1 MVEERKRPSQR
12 VIPPLLT
19 AGGRDISGQGNGTH
33 FFFPGKK
40 RRRGIKEGPVDFFFC
55 RNPHFRIQ
63 KRTVGGHSP
72 PKRKGDGEFG
82 QRIRRGLK
90 GGSRKGG
97 GRGIFRKTTPEATE
111 SNGKGGFLQSRYQDS
126 LPFRGGENSCCSIV
140 VPGAV
145 GEIC

>member
-1 MVEERKRPSQR
+1 M
-12 VIPPLLT
+12 IPPLLT

-40 RRRGIKEGPVDFFFC
+40 RRRGIKEGPVDFFLSKS
-55 RNPHFRIQ
+55 PLPD
-63 KRTVGGHSP
+63 TEADGGWSP
-72 PKRKGDGEFG
+72 SAEKGGSGEFG

-97 GRGIFRKTTPEATE
+97 GRGIFRKTPPEATE
-111 SNGKGGFLQSRYQDS
+111 RNGERGFLQSRYQDS

-140 VPGAV
+140 IPGAV